1 MHCNIQ
7 MFSRRMWRFQRPC
20 RQERRPTCCTPSPAA
35 GEPTH
40 VAGHTL
46 DLVITTADIVI
57 ADLCVGGIISDH
69 ALLYFKLCM
78 KKKIE
83 TVCKVSRTAWRRSDH
98 EAFASDL
105 AASTLCCNLSSLS
118 CVLSADDLVDMY
130 NRVMTELLDR
140 HCPSV
145 TVQCRQRPSTLWF
158 NAECRAARCRAR
170 VLERRF
176 RSNFS
181 DDDRR
186 DWSDELKRM
195 QMLYENKNTMYWQ
208 DEIAASNGNMRRLWR
223 TLKGVLSDHGGE
235 DVSVNTPHDFA
246 TFFKDK
252 VESVHL
258 STSTTPSYDVPHRM
272 VPTLDEWT
280 AVSVDEVDKLLGSA
294 LCKTCQLD
302 PAPTW
307 LVKELQVA
315 WFSTV

>member
-83 TVCKVSRTAWRRSDH
+83 TVHTVSHRAWQRLDH
-98 EAFASDL
+98 KAFASDL

-145 TVQCRQRPSTLWF
+145 TVQCRQRPSTPWF
-158 NAECRAARCRAR
+158 NAECRAAGVAR
-170 VLERRF
+170 EYSKDVFDAPAL
-176 RSNFS
+176 
-181 DDDRR
+181 
-186 DWSDELKRM
+186 
-195 QMLYENKNTMYWQ
+195 TMIGVSGLMNSR
-208 DEIAASNGNMRRLWR
+208 ECGCCTRTR
-223 TLKGVLSDHGGE
+223 TL
-235 DVSVNTPHDFA
+235 
-246 TFFKDK
+246 
-252 VESVHL
+252 
-258 STSTTPSYDVPHRM
+258 
-272 VPTLDEWT
+272 
-280 AVSVDEVDKLLGSA
+280 A
-294 LCKTCQLD
+294 L
-302 PAPTW
+302 
-307 LVKELQVA
+307 VG
-315 WFSTV
+315 